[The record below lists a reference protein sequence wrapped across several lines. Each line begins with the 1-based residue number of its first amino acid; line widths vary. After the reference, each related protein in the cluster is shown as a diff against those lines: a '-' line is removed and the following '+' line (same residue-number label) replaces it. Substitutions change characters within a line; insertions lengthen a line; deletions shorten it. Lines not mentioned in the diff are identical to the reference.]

1 MLSPIEKTTRSI
13 VRRAEEVGYDENG
26 LNYQQLLRAMTFALV
41 SLNEKQRVLNES
53 QGHGNAS

>member
-1 MLSPIEKTTRSI
+1 MLSPIERTTKSI

-26 LNYQQLLRAMTFALV
+26 LNYQQLVRAITFALV

-53 QGHGNAS
+53 E